1 MKQELS
7 TFFHEKGSR
16 TEMSSSAIERPAIR
30 AVRAGD
36 GPIVRDVC
44 VQMLLDA
51 PAAFNMT
58 LAEAERRSPSEWVTF
73 VERCAEGA
81 DMSAFL
87 AEDSSGVCGF
97 VRADAN
103 DPRTPPGTVLVSQLW
118 AAPRQRGR
126 GLGRELMN
134 AVTKW
139 AEERQAARISLG
151 VAESNLEAQKFY
163 ERLGYVDSGMRVP
176 LPSNPTLQVVV
187 MMRRLTS

>member
-1 MKQELS
+1 MP
-7 TFFHEKGSR
+7 
-16 TEMSSSAIERPAIR
+16 SSATERPTIR

-51 PAAFNMT
+51 PEAFGET
-58 LAEAERRSPSEWVTF
+58 LAEVEARSPAEWSLF
-73 VERCAEGA
+73 VERCSEET

-97 VRADAN
+97 VRADAT
-103 DPRTPPGTVLVSQLW
+103 DPRIPPGTVLVSQLW
-118 AAPRQRGR
+118 AAPRRRGM

-134 AVTKW
+134 AVTRW

-151 VAESNLEAQKFY
+151 VAESNLRVQKFY
-163 ERLGYVDSGMRVP
+163 ERLGYVDAGIRVP

-187 MMRRLTS
+187 MVRRLTF

>member
-1 MKQELS
+1 MP
-7 TFFHEKGSR
+7 
-16 TEMSSSAIERPAIR
+16 SSATERPTIR

-44 VQMLLDA
+44 IQMVLDA
-51 PAAFNMT
+51 PEAFEAT
-58 LAEAERRSPSEWVTF
+58 LADVEGRSPAEWILF
-73 VERCAEGA
+73 VERCAKGA

-87 AEDSSGVCGF
+87 AEDSFGVCGF
-97 VRADAN
+97 VRADIN

-134 AVTKW
+134 AVTRW
-139 AEERQAARISLG
+139 AEERHAARISLG
-151 VAESNLEAQKFY
+151 VAESNLEVQKFY
-163 ERLGYVDSGMRVP
+163 ERLGYSDIGIRVP

-187 MMRRLTS
+187 MARRLES